1 MSSGPLL
8 TITESHGFRALM
20 ATIIAIIAAVHML
33 GRELRNLVLR
43 KMRFGLPGIGLAFW
57 AQIWQ
62 SRDAVAHRVPVLWF
76 DTSGGREGPAD
87 FGRSPQTLLQ
97 FCEQPYSPARPVAN
111 QHAPADPGWGR
122 FRT

>member
-1 MSSGPLL
+1 MSSSPLL

-20 ATIIAIIAAVHML
+20 ATIIAIIAAVRL
-33 GRELRNLVLR
+33 FGRELRNLVLR
-43 KMRFGLPGIGLAFW
+43 TLRFGQPDAGPAFW

-62 SRDAVAHRVPVLWF
+62 SRDAVARRVPVLWF

-87 FGRSPQTLLQ
+87 FGRSPQTLLL
-97 FCEQPYSPARPVAN
+97 FCEQPYSPVRLVAN
-111 QHAPADPGWGR
+111 QHAPADPGWGS